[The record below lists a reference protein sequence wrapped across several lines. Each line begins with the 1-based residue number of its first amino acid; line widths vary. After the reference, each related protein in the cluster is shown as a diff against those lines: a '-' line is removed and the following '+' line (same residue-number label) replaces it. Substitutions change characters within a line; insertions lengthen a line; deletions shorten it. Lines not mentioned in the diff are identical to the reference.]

1 MGSPGFALPS
11 LESLAGS
18 GRYTP
23 ILVVTQP
30 DRQSGR
36 GKRLQPTPV
45 KVRALELGLPVEE
58 MSREK
63 YADVA
68 AGIVALRPDIIVV
81 VAFGIIIRSDLLNLP
96 KYGCIN
102 VHASL
107 LPKYRGVSPIQAAI
121 QSGDSEMGCTPMLI
135 DAGVDTGDMLLHE
148 STPVLPDD
156 NAGTLTDR
164 LAGLGAALLVRTLD
178 GLRDGS
184 VKRVAQDDSRSSY
197 VRKIKKIHGRIDWSR
212 PAEMVDRHIRAMSP
226 WPSAFTFHGGR
237 RLIVEEAVVSA
248 VPSDTAAGPGEVVS
262 LDPFIVAC
270 ARGALE
276 ILRLKPE
283 GKKSMT
289 PAAYLVGHALSAG
302 DKLE

>member
-11 LESLAGS
+11 LEALVGS

-23 ILVVTQP
+23 MLVVSQP
-30 DRQSGR
+30 DRESGR
-36 GKRLQPTPV
+36 GKRLHPTPV
-45 KVRALELGLPVEE
+45 KARALELGLPVEE
-58 MSREK
+58 MSREN

-68 AGIVALRPDIIVV
+68 AGIVALGPDYIVV
-81 VAFGIIIRSDLLNLP
+81 VAFGIIIRSDLLELP

-121 QSGDSEMGCTPMLI
+121 QSGDSETGCTTMLI
-135 DAGVDTGDMLLHE
+135 DAGVDTGDILLWE

-156 NAGTLTDR
+156 TAGTLSDR
-164 LAGLGAALLVRTLD
+164 LARLGAGLLVCTLD

-184 VKRVAQDDSRSSY
+184 VKRLPQDDSRASY
-197 VRKIKKIHGRIDWSR
+197 VRKIKKNHGRIDWSHSAR
-212 PAEMVDRHIRAMSP
+212 VVDRHIRAMSP

-237 RLIVEEAVVSA
+237 RLIVEDAVVSPRPA
-248 VPSDTAAGPGEVVS
+248 DTAAGPGVVAS
-262 LDPFIVAC
+262 LDPFTVAC
-270 ARGALE
+270 AEGALE
-276 ILRLKPE
+276 IRRLKPE

-289 PAAYLVGHALSAG
+289 PAAYLVGHALAAG